1 VVDFGAAPS
10 GYVVGAGRGMSGQY
24 GNKVADED
32 KKGKEEDL
40 GDSNYNEFFGYGGS
54 LFADQ
59 PYEQDDKEADAI
71 WDAVD
76 DRMDQ
81 RRKERRETREKEE
94 LRKYR
99 AKLPTLH
106 SQFASVKRGNVI
118 PPSPIPRPPTP
129 ARPVLSSLRGDP
141 SSACRVHGRRGRLRA
156 VQPSSGAAF
165 ERCSRTVPCKRTC
178 GARCLVAGRSTQP
191 THPAKEKKAA
201 PAHSTLALAN
211 LVQEMDSAR

>member
-1 VVDFGAAPS
+1 
-10 GYVVGAGRGMSGQY
+10 MSGQY
-24 GNKVADED
+24 GNKVAAED
-32 KKGKEEDL
+32 REQKEEDY
-40 GDSNYNEFFGYGGS
+40 GDSNYNEFYGFGGS

-106 SQFASVKRGNVI
+106 SQFASVKRGNM
-118 PPSPIPRPPTP
+118 PPRPKNTNPDTH
-129 ARPVLSSLRGDP
+129 ASL
-141 SSACRVHGRRGRLRA
+141 
-156 VQPSSGAAF
+156 QPNRKPETRNSN
-165 ERCSRTVPCKRTC
+165 PKP
-178 GARCLVAGRSTQP
+178 Q
-191 THPAKEKKAA
+191 
-201 PAHSTLALAN
+201 TLN
-211 LVQEMDSAR
+211 PKP

>member
-1 VVDFGAAPS
+1 MQCDLANISPAQDDSATAAAATAQPQPAQRNVVDFGAAPS
-10 GYVVGAGRGMSGQY
+10 GYVAGAGRGMSGQY

-32 KKGKEEDL
+32 RGQKEEDF
-40 GDSNYNEFFGYGGS
+40 GDSNYNEFYGFGGS

-81 RRKERRETREKEE
+81 RRKERREAREKEE

-106 SQFASVKRGNVI
+106 SQFASVKRGEAS
-118 PPSPIPRPPTP
+118 PLTCPLPSPPAPSFLLHLRYVHLHVDHGHRVPWRP
-129 ARPVLSSLRGDP
+129 
-141 SSACRVHGRRGRLRA
+141 C
-156 VQPSSGAAF
+156 
-165 ERCSRTVPCKRTC
+165 
-178 GARCLVAGRSTQP
+178 
-191 THPAKEKKAA
+191 
-201 PAHSTLALAN
+201 
-211 LVQEMDSAR
+211 

>member
-81 RRKERRETREKEE
+81 RRKERREAREKEE

-165 ERCSRTVPCKRTC
+165 ERCSLRAVPPSS
-178 GARCLVAGRSTQP
+178 GA
-191 THPAKEKKAA
+191 AA
-201 PAHSTLALAN
+201 PCRA
-211 LVQEMDSAR
+211 SAPAERDASLQGAPRSPLIPRKKKKPHPRTRH